1 MIGFSHELNQCTI
14 YYRGVFKRSAAKIVA
29 GLDKDAYTVEI
40 SKKKGSFVVH
50 LDDIAEPIVG
60 LTGLTRP
67 FTKLRQL
74 DLDAVVE
81 QIKEQ

>member
-1 MIGFSHELNQCTI
+1 M
-14 YYRGVFKRSAAKIVA
+14 FKRSAAKIVA

-40 SKKKGSFVVH
+40 SKRKGSFVVH
-50 LDDIAEPIVG
+50 LDDIEEPVVD

-81 QIKEQ
+81 EIKKK